1 MIREIKNYIRC
12 CSVMVGLALVTGTS
26 FAAETRS
33 PVLSYDTTATVTI
46 QRDLKPNSVS
56 FASLGE
62 VVVRV
67 GSTHLAISYNPLDML
82 GYKQSEAGIALLDTL
97 ASNSAVSVKITHY
110 F

>member
-1 MIREIKNYIRC
+1 MKREITNYIRC
-12 CSVMVGLALVTGTS
+12 CGAILGLAVVTGTS
-26 FAAETRS
+26 CAAETRL
-33 PVLSYDTTATVTI
+33 PVLSYDSAATVTT
-46 QRDLKPNSVS
+46 QRDLKPGSVS

-82 GYKQSEAGIALLDTL
+82 GYKQSEAGTVLLDTL
-97 ASNSAVSVKITHY
+97 ASNSAVSVKITRY